1 MRILETLLELSLRP
15 LRMLVGLW
23 RKLNESTNHL
33 REKYKFSQLG
43 SKERKLWVRARWLA
57 YLREARM
64 RSERRRRFNG
74 KLYRVSNLK
83 EGPYKKS
90 LVKKLMSAR
99 RDVGAALKKKNK
111 TMERK
116 ARKLVHKFKKKLGER

>member
-1 MRILETLLELSLRP
+1 
-15 LRMLVGLW
+15 
-23 RKLNESTNHL
+23 
-33 REKYKFSQLG
+33 
-43 SKERKLWVRARWLA
+43 
-57 YLREARM
+57 M

-116 ARKLVHKFKKKLGER
+116 AR